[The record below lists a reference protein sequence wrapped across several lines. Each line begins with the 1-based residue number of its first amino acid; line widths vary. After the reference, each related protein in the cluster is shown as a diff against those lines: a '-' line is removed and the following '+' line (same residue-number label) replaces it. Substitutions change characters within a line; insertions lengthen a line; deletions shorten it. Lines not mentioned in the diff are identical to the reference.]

1 MPDEVLRLLILGA
14 PPDDAE
20 YHAAGLASI
29 YRELGHAVKM
39 VSVTNGR
46 AGHHEKPD
54 AEVAAIRRR
63 EAAASAG
70 VIGAASD
77 VWDYPDG
84 ELQPT
89 LDVRRRIIGTIRGFA
104 PDLILT
110 HRTNDYHPDHRA
122 VGQAVQDASFLV
134 TVPKI
139 VPEVPILRRDPVV
152 AYMPDLFTRPN
163 RLVADVLIDVTDRV
177 DTIVAMLACHRSQ
190 VFEWLPYLEGTLGE
204 VPAGEEERLAWLR
217 RWFLKQVGPRADRYR
232 RELVATYGEE
242 RGRRVEL
249 AEMFEISE
257 YGSPLDAAAR
267 RRLFPFVP
275 PGD

>member
-1 MPDEVLRLLILGA
+1 MSDDVLRLLILGA
-14 PPDDAE
+14 HPDDAE

-54 AEVAAIRRR
+54 DEVAAIRRR

-70 VIGAASD
+70 VIGATSD

-139 VPEVPILRRDPVV
+139 VPEVPVLRSDPVV
-152 AYMPDLFTRPN
+152 GYMPDLFMRPY
-163 RLVADVLIDVTDRV
+163 RLVADVVVDVTDRV
-177 DTIVAMLACHRSQ
+177 DMIVAMLACHRSQ
-190 VFEWLPYLEGTLGE
+190 VFEWLPYLEGTLDE
-204 VPAGEEERLAWLR
+204 VPTGEAERLAWLR
-217 RWFLKQVGPRADRYR
+217 RWFLKQAGPRADRYR
-232 RELVATYGEE
+232 GELIATYGEE
-242 RGRRVEL
+242 DGRRVEL
-249 AEMFEISE
+249 AELFEISE

-275 PGD
+275 PGN